1 MSITPRFAISAT
13 FFAVGCNVALVSV
26 MLPLIR
32 LKFGF
37 SEAEFGRFLLA
48 FGCGALV
55 ALPLA
60 RYLLARYASATVTR
74 CAAFL
79 AFVALALPAL
89 MPAPA
94 LLVVTVFLAGVL
106 LASTDIAMNAN
117 AVAVERLHV
126 STGRGPML
134 SSCHGWYSAGG
145 LAGLLI
151 GPAGGLLGLELMA
164 VVACT
169 AVLLLFAVINRGLL
183 YEQPESSRKDGQAA
197 ARAFSPVLVII
208 GLAALVAFTAE
219 GAVIDWSGVYLDT
232 VMGVEPALF
241 GVGFAAFSLS
251 MAILRFSGDALRAR
265 FGDRRVIALSLIV
278 GAVAYMVIVHS
289 PNVVVTTLG
298 YALLGLGLAN
308 VVPVYFLM
316 AANVPGLP
324 HGSGLTL
331 VVGLGYIGLLTF
343 PPLIGWVAEAF
354 SLRAAFTGLSFMLLV
369 SLLVLLVVSP
379 VRGRPPVPVSQ

>member
-13 FFAVGCNVALVSV
+13 FFAIGCNVALVSV

-60 RYLLARYASATVTR
+60 RFLLARYASATITR
-74 CAAFL
+74 LAVFMAFI
-79 AFVALALPAL
+79 ALALPAL
-89 MPAPA
+89 MPVPS

-106 LASTDIAMNAN
+106 LASADISMNAN
-117 AVAVERLHV
+117 AVAVERLYV
-126 STGRGPML
+126 ATGKGPML

-151 GPAGGLLGLELMA
+151 GPVGEMLGLEWMA
-164 VVACT
+164 ILACAT
-169 AVLLLFAVINRGLL
+169 VLLFFALVNRGLL
-183 YEQPESSRKDGQAA
+183 YEAPESSVKDPAA
-197 ARAFSPVLVII
+197 PARAFSPLLLVI

-241 GVGFAAFSLS
+241 GLGFAAFSLS
-251 MAILRFSGDALRAR
+251 MAIMRFSGDALRAR
-265 FGDRRVIALSLIV
+265 FGDRRVIAISLIV
-278 GAVAYMVIVHS
+278 GAMAYLVIVYS
-289 PNVVVTTLG
+289 PNVVITTLG
-298 YALLGLGLAN
+298 YSLLGLGLAN

-343 PPLIGWVAEAF
+343 PPLIGWVAEAW
-354 SLRAAFTGLSFMLLV
+354 SLRSAFAGLSVMLLL
-369 SLLVLLVVSP
+369 SLLVLVVVPARAS
-379 VRGRPPVPVSQ
+379 RTEPVPA